1 MQNTTIVKAEYF
13 EKGLNYECVIKFTE
27 TGYNILKDTIP
38 THRIEWLNK
47 DKKAVSYLHIC
58 EESAEEIT
66 DACRNQIVKYLYTR
80 NTDMTPGLGATVTDR
95 YFKDLTREEAED
107 IGNAG
112 KKAYYNY

>member
-13 EKGLNYECVIKFTE
+13 EKGLNYECVIEFTE
-27 TGYNILKDTIP
+27 NGYNILKDTIP

-66 DACRNQIVKYLYTR
+66 EACRNQIVKYLYTH
-80 NTDMTPGLGATVTDR
+80 NNDMTPGLGATITEK
-95 YFKDLTREEAED
+95 YFKGLTRDEAES
-107 IGNAG
+107 IGNDG
-112 KKAYYNY
+112 KKMYYNC